1 MNQNQYSFI
10 DIKHEVYYMINMVQ
24 NKKEIQSACDQAK
37 DEVYN
42 TPITIDH

>member
-1 MNQNQYSFI
+1 
-10 DIKHEVYYMINMVQ
+10 MINMVQ